1 MRLPGVA
8 KPLAIAYGTAE
19 LPAMVASS
27 RDYHARRAREHLPG
41 ELLPIVR
48 ANHFTVLD
56 GLRQPDSVLT
66 RAVLRLARTSARRHP
81 IGAKLAW
88 ATICQVSPARRM
100 VERRGAVPRMV
111 PPCTVTSTVIA

>member
-27 RDYHARRAREHLPG
+27 RDFHACRAGEHLPG
-41 ELLPIVR
+41 DLVPIVR
-48 ANHFTVLD
+48 ANHFTILD

-66 RAVLRLARTSARRHP
+66 RAVLRLA
-81 IGAKLAW
+81 
-88 ATICQVSPARRM
+88 
-100 VERRGAVPRMV
+100 E
-111 PPCTVTSTVIA
+111 